1 MSKNSG
7 NNSLLKNGF
16 GEVGQKNAIAQIESQ
31 PFKTNRAIAKDKASQ
46 PNRSNLTQQSRLPF
60 HHQDG

>member
-16 GEVGQKNAIAQIESQ
+16 GDVEQKNAIAQIES
-31 PFKTNRAIAKDKASQ
+31 
-46 PNRSNLTQQSRLPF
+46 
-60 HHQDG
+60 

>member
-16 GEVGQKNAIAQIESQ
+16 RDVGLKNALAQIES
-31 PFKTNRAIAKDKASQ
+31 
-46 PNRSNLTQQSRLPF
+46 
-60 HHQDG
+60 